1 MKKKIVEIL
10 YIILNVGLFLLA
22 IYSFLF
28 GGVETTMLEDLWLMM
43 FAGVL
48 ALIMVVCVLCDKEDE
63 DDSSDMDNSDSGD
76 N

>member
-1 MKKKIVEIL
+1 MKKKIIDIL
-10 YIILNVGLFLLA
+10 YIVISVGLFFLA
-22 IYSFLF
+22 IYSMLF
-28 GGVETTMLEDLWLMM
+28 GDVETTMLEDLWLMM